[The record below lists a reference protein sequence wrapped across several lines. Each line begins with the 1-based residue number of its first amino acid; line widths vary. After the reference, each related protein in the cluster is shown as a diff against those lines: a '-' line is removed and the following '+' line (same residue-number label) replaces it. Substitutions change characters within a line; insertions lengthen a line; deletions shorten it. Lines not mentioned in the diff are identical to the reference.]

1 MAAAENDDKGETI
14 QSVAMALSILEN
26 LAFAQDDVGVTELSG
41 ALKTTKSRIHRHLR
55 TLLNLGY
62 IMQSPKTERYRI
74 GIRLI
79 ELGKAAAEST
89 DLSGIA
95 QTYMRQLRDETGH
108 AVIIGQVDDDG
119 IRILNKLSGK
129 LAIDVGVRPG
139 SVLGYVTSAQ
149 GKVALAAMAPTVAK
163 TILQK
168 PLEQVTEYT
177 ITDRKTLISHIED
190 IRKRGWATAPN
201 EGMLGLNALACPI
214 FSAGGELAG
223 TIAIVGLTQYIQ
235 TPPDPKQIDA
245 VMRAAEA
252 ISDALGY
259 DPESRSRNPHS

>member
-1 MAAAENDDKGETI
+1 LASAENDDKGETI

-89 DLSGIA
+89 DLSGVA
-95 QTYMRQLRDETGH
+95 QAFMRQLRDETGH
-108 AVIIGQVDDDG
+108 AVIIGQVEDEG

-149 GKVALAAMAPTVAK
+149 GKVALAAMAPTAAK

-177 ITDRKTLISHIED
+177 ITDRKALISHIDD

-223 TIAIVGLTQYIQ
+223 TIAIVGLTQYIK

-245 VMRAAEA
+245 VIRAAEA

-259 DPESRSRNPHS
+259 DPESRSRNAHS